1 MSELFV
7 AALTYFPKYYSKII
21 CADSVH
27 ADRLNG
33 LCPRSSMV
41 VTAVFFE
48 TQARKNGVIRGI
60 IPL

>member
-41 VTAVFFE
+41 VTDVF
-48 TQARKNGVIRGI
+48 
-60 IPL
+60 